1 MSDDDDELAA
11 LRRERNRR
19 LGVSKVQTFAF
30 LFWVKTLSDSGCSC
44 DDYDYIYEV

>member
-19 LGVSKVQTFAF
+19 LGASKVKTFAF
-30 LFWVKTLSDSGCSC
+30 LFWMEKLSDSGCSC
-44 DDYDYIYEV
+44 DDHEYIYEV